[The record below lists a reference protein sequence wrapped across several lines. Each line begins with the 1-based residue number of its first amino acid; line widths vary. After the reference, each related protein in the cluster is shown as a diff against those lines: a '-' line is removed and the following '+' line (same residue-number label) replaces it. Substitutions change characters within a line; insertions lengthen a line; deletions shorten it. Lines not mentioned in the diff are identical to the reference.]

1 MSNLYCRN
9 LGKVVPICACAGHQ
23 VRAVLAVC
31 GHRAGRWQLNWL
43 LLESHPMLSEAAEKG
58 LLSPVWSAGSH
69 LT

>member
-1 MSNLYCRN
+1 MP
-9 LGKVVPICACAGHQ
+9 VHQ